1 MTQHHMT
8 PQEADALFHDL
19 EKRAR
24 VELKHH
30 RRAYAFEGALL
41 VAIGIAAA
49 LSPSIASIAVDV
61 FIGWL
66 LFVTGFVF
74 VSATQGALST
84 GINTMIADANRKARE
99 DADQDA

>member
-8 PQEADALFHDL
+8 PQEANALIHDL

-30 RRAYAFEGALL
+30 WRAYAFEGAFL

-66 LFVTGFVF
+66 LFVTG
-74 VSATQGALST
+74 AL
-84 GINTMIADANRKARE
+84 GLVARLYNRAMPAFWRVWGPIL
-99 DADQDA
+99 